1 MNLLSGDELKTLME
15 RQEGLCVSIFMPTH
29 RKGTETQQNQIR
41 YKNLLRKAEEQ
52 LIQSELRPQ
61 EVKEFLKPAHE
72 LLGDA
77 PFWQNQSD
85 GIAVFLSPLSF
96 NFYMLPINFEEL
108 VVVTNRFHVKPLI
121 PAISGNIEFYILA
134 VTQKNVRLIECS
146 RYSAEE
152 IDLEKVPGDLAELFR
167 FDAVEKESQFHT
179 RMHSA
184 AFQGHGGGTD
194 DPKDSMLRYF
204 QQVDKGLRKLIE
216 DKQRPLVFAGVDYLY
231 PIYKEANTYPNLM
244 DKAISGNSEELSA
257 EDLRNQAWGVV
268 ESSFEKEKATAIE
281 QYRQFFGTG
290 RASTDIKEIVQASY
304 HGRVGILF
312 VPVGLQQWGTYNPD
326 TSEVIL
332 QDKATLGNED
342 LLDFAAIQVLSNGG
356 TVYAVN
362 PKEVPDDASI
372 AAVFRY

>member
-15 RQEGLCVSIFMPTH
+15 RQEGLCMSIFMPTH

-41 YKNLLRKAEEQ
+41 YKNLLRKAEKQ

-134 VTQKNVRLIECS
+134 VTQKNIRLIECS
-146 RYSAEE
+146 RYSAGE
-152 IDLEKVPGDLAELFR
+152 IDLENIPGDIAELFR
-167 FDAVEKESQFHT
+167 FDVVEKEYQFHT

-231 PIYKEANTYPNLM
+231 PIYKETNTYPNLM
-244 DKAISGNSEELSA
+244 DKAISGNPEELSA
-257 EDLRNQAWGVV
+257 EDLRNQGWSVV
-268 ESSFEKEKATAIE
+268 ESSLEKEKAGAVD

-290 RASTDIKEIVQASY
+290 RASTDIKEIVRASY

-312 VPVGLQQWGTYNPD
+312 VPVGLQKWGTYNPD
-326 TSEVIL
+326 TSEVTL
-332 QDKATLGNED
+332 QDRTILGNED
-342 LLDFAAIQVLSNGG
+342 LLDFAAIQTLSNGG

-362 PKEVPDDASI
+362 PKEVPDNASI

>member
-146 RYSAEE
+146 RYSAGE

-167 FDAVEKESQFHT
+167 FDVVEKEFQFHT

-204 QQVDKGLRKLIE
+204 QQVDKGLKKLIE
-216 DKQRPLVFAGVDYLY
+216 NKQRPLVFAGVDYLY

-257 EDLRNQAWGVV
+257 ENLRNQGWGVV

-332 QDKATLGNED
+332 QDKAILGNED

>member
-15 RQEGLCVSIFMPTH
+15 RQEGLCMSIFMPTH

-146 RYSAEE
+146 RYSAGE

-167 FDAVEKESQFHT
+167 FDVVEKEFQFHT

-204 QQVDKGLRKLIE
+204 QQVDKGLKKLIE
-216 DKQRPLVFAGVDYLY
+216 NKQRPLVFAGVDYLY

-257 EDLRNQAWGVV
+257 ENLRNQGWGVV